1 MGVDLADNKGETE
14 TVFLTLLLQQRC
26 RMQVDRIQH
35 RIINSAQL
43 ADFILCF
50 DMNARLVFA
59 LRNTF
64 HCGIQLLDR
73 GEAA

>member
-1 MGVDLADNKGETE
+1 
-14 TVFLTLLLQQRC
+14 
-26 RMQVDRIQH
+26 MQVDRIQH

-64 HCGIQLLDR
+64 I
-73 GEAA
+73 AAYNCWIGARLREIIGNKMIMVARKIRMKLSRMAKK